1 LFSKGRL
8 VKATTRNPISREA
21 LQEAITEAV
30 KNADP
35 GCEAF
40 VGVIVERT
48 KPKSRE
54 EANWGIRGIKFG
66 KADRNKVIEVVAAA
80 VEKMQREFVLSDEAT
95 P

>member
-1 LFSKGRL
+1 LFSRERL
-8 VKATTRNPISREA
+8 VETTSRNPISREA

-30 KNADP
+30 KIADP
-35 GCEAF
+35 GCEVF

-54 EANWGIRGIKFG
+54 EANWSIRGIKFG
-66 KADRNKVIEVVAAA
+66 KADRNKASDAVAAA
-80 VEKMQREFVLSDEAT
+80 VEKMQREFDLSDDAT